1 MTIELTAARLDLRD
15 VVVAFGGVRAVDG
28 VTFAVEPGEVI
39 GLLGPNGSGKTTLL
53 NAISGQLQPTSGHVV
68 LDDRDLA
75 DWFPEDRALLGVV
88 RSFQDARLFPELTV
102 EDVLLVAED
111 ARRPSGTLSTALQL
125 PNARRREAE
134 KRAAVADSLANF
146 GLLPYRRHRISELS
160 TGTRRVVDLACIAA
174 SGPRLLLL
182 DEPTA
187 GIAQREAEA
196 FGPLLRRL
204 QQVTQATIVLVE
216 HDVPLAADLC
226 DRLVVLE
233 AGKVVSI
240 GPTQQVLSDP
250 AAIEAYLGAPPEA
263 LERSGRK
270 TQTRRD
276 RGDKPSIREAAVA
289 AAVKAR
295 AAAAETKQRI
305 RARRY
310 GWWPIIVLAL
320 VMATAPAE
328 QGSITVGL
336 DDLEKHF
343 HVGDF
348 AFGALPFAM
357 SFVGIFWR
365 FLVGR
370 LADRMVRVKL
380 LAILIF
386 AYAVLMGAQSL
397 ALSFA
402 MLVGFRV
409 LLSFTESIEPPTQSL
424 IGDYYPVEERGRRFA
439 IFDLVTGIVGGL
451 LPLALTGIFLSLI
464 GWRAVF
470 LIWAPFGLLCAWLM
484 RKQPEPERGT
494 HDAEFEREL
503 EEMTER
509 LSQTELPAGE
519 ASPHALVASLA
530 DGDASRA
537 EAIETDYTE
546 KSLWDVV
553 KIVWKIR
560 SWAIVVVSWTLC
572 QVFLNGFMWFGPTY
586 FKRNFHLS
594 DSQVGPLVAGI
605 GLGAL
610 PGVVLGGYIADWL
623 LRRGVV
629 NARVWVLSI
638 SLTVG
643 PITFVPALL
652 INSLW
657 VAFPFFIL
665 AGFFLS
671 LPTATNDAIMTDVI
685 VPELRGS
692 SAAAKGAL
700 QAWANIGPAIVG
712 GISYLAYHHG
722 MTKAVSLKIG
732 LLSMVPLYLIGGLL
746 SLFALRYYPGDLAF
760 VVAHARAKR
769 LSGEMPDQEEPD
781 VEVPVDPDIPEQ
793 PGPGAPPDS

>member
-1 MTIELTAARLDLRD
+1 MTLTAPPAAASLSISDL
-15 VVVAFGGVRAVDG
+15 VVAFGGVRAVDK
-28 VTFAVEPGEVI
+28 VSFDVRPGEVL

-53 NAISGQLQPTSGHVV
+53 NAISGQLRPTEGTVA
-68 LDDRDLA
+68 LDGMDLI
-75 DWFPEDRALLGVV
+75 DWMPEDRARLGLV

-102 EDVLLVAED
+102 EDVLMVAED
-111 ARRPSGTLSTALQL
+111 ARAPSGTLSTALQL
-125 PNARRREAE
+125 PHARRRESD
-134 KRAAVADSLANF
+134 KRRAVDESLSAF
-146 GLLPYRRHRISELS
+146 GLQQFRHHRISQLS
-160 TGTRRVVDLACIAA
+160 TGTRRVVDLAVIAA
-174 SGPRLLLL
+174 AKPRLLML

-196 FGPLLRRL
+196 FGPLLKKL
-204 QQVTQATIVLVE
+204 QQVTGATIIIVE
-216 HDVPLAADLC
+216 HDVPLAAALC

-240 GPTQQVLSDP
+240 GPTQQVLRDP

-263 LERSGRK
+263 LARSGRA
-270 TQTRRD
+270 TVRR
-276 RGDKPSIREAAVA
+276 A
-289 AAVKAR
+289 AAVVTAPVQTAR
-295 AAAAETKQRI
+295 KVGVVLAQKSDQALG
-305 RARRY
+305 RAKRY
-310 GWWPIIVLAL
+310 GWGPILVLAL

-343 HVGDF
+343 GVGDL

-370 LADRMVRVKL
+370 LADRMKRVRL
-380 LAILIF
+380 LAVLIL

-397 ALSFA
+397 AVSFA

-439 IFDLVTGIVGGL
+439 IFDTVTGVVGGL
-451 LPLALTGIFLSLI
+451 LPLALTGVFLTLI

-470 LIWAPFGLLCAWLM
+470 LIWVPFGLLCAFLM
-484 RKQPEPERGT
+484 RRQPEPERGT

-503 EEMTER
+503 EEMTEG
-509 LSQTELPAGE
+509 LTQEELPAGE
-519 ASPHALVASLA
+519 TSPHAMVAQLSQDRPDRA
-530 DGDASRA
+530 D
-537 EAIETDYTE
+537 AIDTDHVD
-546 KSLWDVV
+546 KPLWEVV
-553 KIVWKIR
+553 KICFRIR
-560 SWAIVVVSWTLC
+560 SWAIVAVAWTLC

-594 DSQVGPLVAGI
+594 DAKVGPLVAAI

-629 NARVWVLSI
+629 NARVWVLAV
-638 SLTVG
+638 SLTLG
-643 PITFVPALL
+643 PLTFVPALL
-652 INSLW
+652 INSMWL
-657 VAFPFFIL
+657 AMPFFVL

-671 LPTATNDAIMTDVI
+671 LPTAANDAIMTDVI
-685 VPELRGS
+685 VPELRGR

-712 GISYLAYHHG
+712 GISYLAFHHG
-722 MTKAVSLKIG
+722 LSKAVSLKIG
-732 LLSMVPLYLIGGLL
+732 LLSMIPLYLLGGLL
-746 SLFALRYYPGDLAF
+746 ALFALRYYTGDLAF

-769 LSGEMPDQEEPD
+769 LAGEMPDQQEPD
-781 VEVPVDPDIPEQ
+781 DVV
-793 PGPGAPPDS
+793 